1 MSQEAVLLTIKLL
14 FAGASLAIVAIFV
27 VRPVVR
33 MLREKPDIDLL
44 MPDFNQ
50 LGEDADELEIP
61 LDPEGRSVDR
71 SEMIQ
76 SARDNP
82 QDTALMVQRWLR
94 DRK

>member
-1 MSQEAVLLTIKLL
+1 MSQEAVLFTIKLM
-14 FAGASLAIVAIFV
+14 FAMAGILIVVIFV
-27 VRPVVR
+27 VRPVLR

-50 LGEDADELEIP
+50 MAEDADELEIP
-61 LDPEGRSVDR
+61 LDPEGRSANR

-82 QDTALMVQRWLR
+82 HDTAMMIQSWLR
-94 DRK
+94 NRK